1 MNGEK
6 VTLRKE
12 RFMKMDKLWAVFFHL
27 LIIVFVTFPSSGIA
41 QIEPSNKYLAERN
54 VALIMEGFTFT
65 SGLQPN
71 QQGIPNCIG
80 TEIIRGGCHGS
91 GFITKEDGT
100 IVTNFHVIRRTTR
113 GQAKFEDGSTFEIRN
128 IKVYDPINDL
138 AILKISGERRFSKV
152 NLGDSNQ
159 VEPRDKVLA
168 VGNPMG
174 MGINVTEGRIS
185 QVVRDDNRVVAIIR
199 HTAAIAPGNSGG
211 ALFKGENVIG
221 VNVSTIVNPQIG
233 GSTGFH
239 QAIPINKAK
248 ELLQNPEYNRLIPL
262 QNAFPPDA
270 ASIIQKIKASGPE
283 GVLHAV
289 NGQVPAATPEK
300 GGIWPLAFSVYE
312 MEDILVFVESP
323 GKDLRIIIADAG
335 GKLIGCGD
343 EKMPDYEMLFFSS
356 EYRQEIVIG
365 VVNFDKQPANFGLKV
380 FKIIW

>member
-1 MNGEK
+1 MNGKK

-12 RFMKMDKLWAVFFHL
+12 RFMKMDKLWLVFFYL
-27 LIIVFVTFPSSGIA
+27 LIISFMTFPSSGMA

-54 VALIMEGFTFT
+54 VALIMEGFAFT
-65 SGLQPN
+65 SGLQPD
-71 QQGIPNCIG
+71 QQGKPNCIG
-80 TEIIRGGCHGS
+80 TEIRRSGCNGS

-113 GQAKFEDGSTFEIRN
+113 GQAKFEDGGTYEIRN

-221 VNVSTIVNPQIG
+221 VNVSTIINPQIG

-248 ELLQNPEYNRLIPL
+248 ELLQNPEYDRLIPL
-262 QNAFPPDA
+262 QNVFPPDID
-270 ASIIQKIKASGPE
+270 SITQKIKASGPD

-289 NGQVPAATPEK
+289 NGQVPAATP
-300 GGIWPLAFSVYE
+300 GSMGIWSLAFKVYE
-312 MEDILVFVESP
+312 MEDILVFLESP

-335 GKLIGCGD
+335 GNLIGCGD
-343 EKMPDYEMLFFSS
+343 VKMPDYEMLFFSS
-356 EYRQEIVIG
+356 EYRQDIGIG
-365 VVNFDKQPANFGLKV
+365 VINFDKQPANFGLKV